1 MILLK
6 AIKNL
11 KMATIKVNDKEY
23 DSESLSDE
31 AKANLVSL
39 QFAQNEL
46 KRLEG
51 KIAVFRTAIANYSK
65 AVENL
70 LPE

>member
-1 MILLK
+1 MP
-6 AIKNL
+6 
-11 KMATIKVNDKEY
+11 TIKVNDKEY

-39 QFAQNEL
+39 QFAQSEL

-51 KIAVFRTAIANYSK
+51 KVAIFKTAIATYSK
-65 AVENL
+65 AVESL